1 VLLQTTLISIYA
13 EVFFLKIIVSLYLIL
28 AITLAQFFSA
38 YFFSKGRTSYR
49 RVFAALI
56 LCVSIYLFGYLM
68 IINSSNLE
76 EMIFWNQF
84 QYLGLPFISVLW
96 LMVALIYTKTINF
109 LKSRAVLVLFFVP
122 VITFFIRLTNSWHRL
137 FYTNWEVRQVF
148 GYNTLHMDLG
158 FWYYVNISHTIICL
172 FLTIIVYFLGY
183 LKNQAGYTKSHFL
196 VFFFASLFP
205 FIGIT
210 LILFTFEEQSIDYAA
225 LIIPISLLIIGYGI
239 LKYDFLEIRTLARD
253 TVFENNSTGMML
265 LGPGQRIIDYNRA
278 AKKFFK
284 ALNIKLDN
292 YPIEHILNGE
302 PELLEVFKSDIT
314 WDIALTLDGEERYF
328 EIDAVPL
335 GDSHE
340 GNTRM
345 LKTIRDV
352 TEERK
357 IQETLKTLATT
368 DSLSGLNNRAEFMN
382 LAQKEYAR
390 AKKHKEELSLLM
402 MDLDC
407 FKNIND
413 TYGHAAGDAVIR
425 EMGNLLMTN
434 FRKTDIVGRIG
445 GEEFAVVLK
454 NTSLNDAI
462 KAAEKFRKTVEE
474 KKVIYRKQE
483 ISFTVSI
490 GVAAICG
497 DEGENNSIED
507 ILIKADNALYKA
519 KAMGR
524 NCVAAME
531 PCIEETDDQVVFNE

>member
-1 VLLQTTLISIYA
+1 
-13 EVFFLKIIVSLYLIL
+13 LKIIISLYLIL
-28 AITLAQFFSA
+28 AVILAQFFAA

-49 RVFAALI
+49 RVFATLI
-56 LCVSIYLFGYLM
+56 LCVSIYLIGYLM
-68 IINSSNLE
+68 MINSSNLE
-76 EMIFWNQF
+76 EMIFWNQI

-96 LMVALIYTKTINF
+96 LMVALIYTKSIYF
-109 LKSRAVLVLFFVP
+109 IKSRVALLLFFVP
-122 VITFFIRLTNSWHRL
+122 VITFFMRLTNHWHHF
-137 FYTNWEVRQVF
+137 FYTNLEARQIF
-148 GYNTLHMDLG
+148 GYYSLYTERGL
-158 FWYYVNISHTIICL
+158 WYYVNISHTIICL

-205 FIGIT
+205 LIGIT
-210 LILFTFEEQSIDYAA
+210 LILFTFEERSIDYAA
-225 LIIPISLLIIGYGI
+225 LIMPISLLIIGYGI

-253 TVFENNSTGMML
+253 TVFENNLAGMVL
-265 LGPGQRIIDYNRA
+265 LGPGQRIIDYNKA
-278 AKKFFK
+278 ARKFFR

-292 YPIEHILNGE
+292 YPIEHILNEE
-302 PELLEVFKSDIT
+302 PELLQVFKSDIT
-314 WDIALTLDGEERYF
+314 WDIALTLDGEERFF
-328 EIDAVPL
+328 EIDAVSL
-335 GDSHE
+335 GDSHD
-340 GNTRM
+340 GNIRM

-382 LAQKEYAR
+382 LAQREFVL
-390 AKKHKEELSLLM
+390 AKKHNEELSLLM

-413 TYGHAAGDAVIR
+413 TYGHAAGDEVIR
-425 EMGNLLMTN
+425 EIGSLLMAS

-454 NTSLNDAI
+454 NTSLNDGI
-462 KAAEKFRKTVEE
+462 KAAEKFRETVEG

-490 GVAAICG
+490 GVAAICS
-497 DEGENNSIED
+497 DVDDSNSIED
-507 ILIKADNALYKA
+507 ILIKADDALYKA

-531 PCIEETDDQVVFNE
+531 SCMEDPEGTSYFL